1 MAGQSTMQRQM
12 KHQTF
17 ESADTRLSSL
27 TGEISDGPN
36 SCENPYRVAGVS
48 STRSHSSNPS
58 DSDLPD
64 SKMSESDI
72 HFLMRTGLVRVT
84 PERLK
89 RSLLSALNRMTFPA
103 GHRVISQGKEGDRLF
118 ILQHGSCE
126 VNLEKNKELHVV
138 GHLKPGDVF
147 GELAVITGDCRSANV
162 DTLTEVVVWSLDKER
177 FEQIVQSCSELTEFL
192 TDLATER
199 LCSRKITAEKNI
211 GRYRIT
217 DVLAEGGWS
226 IVYKGFHSLLNL
238 PVAVKMLKHSMA
250 LDSDFFETFQKEAKT
265 IASLNHD
272 NIVRVYD
279 IEQSY
284 RTVFIIMEYLSGITL
299 REIIDSGHRLT
310 LKRITKLLG
319 QVCKGLQYAHHHGVV
334 HQDVKPGNIFIQE
347 GDKAK
352 IVDFGLATPIGGC
365 SDDMPGSPHYMAPEQ
380 IEGDPVDARTDI
392 YSLGITAYEMATGVR
407 PYPDDICQVLEYHM
421 TKNTPD
427 PRELNPELP
436 ERFSSFIRKSTEKN
450 PDLRFQNI
458 SEVLRELD
466 LMSTEQDDLLDAG
479 LDSGRKRKNLQ
490 ICYNGEDESGVQ
502 QLLEEFCDKL
512 KNKGVEL
519 KLS

>member
-1 MAGQSTMQRQM
+1 MAGQSTIQSQM
-12 KHQTF
+12 KRQTLKN
-17 ESADTRLSSL
+17 DDDRLSSHSGN
-27 TGEISDGPN
+27 TSDSPN
-36 SCENPYRVAGVS
+36 SCHQRS
-48 STRSHSSNPS
+48 RSTGGPSIKLHSVNASA
-58 DSDLPD
+58 DDLPD
-64 SKMSESDI
+64 AKMSDPDI
-72 HFLMRTGLVRVT
+72 HFLMRTGLVRIT

-103 GHRVISQGKEGDRLF
+103 GHRIISQGNEGDRLF

-126 VNLEKNKELHVV
+126 VNLEKNKDLHVV

-162 DTLTEVVVWSLDKER
+162 DTLTEVVVWSLEKER
-177 FEQIVQSCSELTEFL
+177 LEQIAHSCAELTEFL

-265 IASLNHD
+265 IAALNHD

-310 LKRITKLLG
+310 LKRISKLLG
-319 QVCKGLQYAHHHGVV
+319 QVCKGLQYAHHQGVV
-334 HQDVKPGNIFIQE
+334 HQDVKPGNIFIQD

-392 YSLGITAYEMATGVR
+392 YSMGITAYEMATGVR

-450 PDLRFQNI
+450 PDMRFQDI
-458 SEVLRELD
+458 AEVLRELD
-466 LMSTEQDDLLDAG
+466 LISREQDDLLDAD
-479 LDSGRKRKNLQ
+479 LDSGKKRKNIQ

-502 QLLEEFCDKL
+502 QLLDEFCDKL

>member
-1 MAGQSTMQRQM
+1 MAGQSTIQRRLKRQTL
-12 KHQTF
+12 KHN
-17 ESADTRLSSL
+17 DDRLSSL
-27 TGEISDGPN
+27 TGNISYSPN
-36 SCENPYRVAGVS
+36 YCRQSSPSIGVPS
-48 STRSHSSNPS
+48 IKLHSGDASAADP
-58 DSDLPD
+58 PD
-64 SKMSESDI
+64 AKMSDPDI

-89 RSLLSALNRMTFPA
+89 RSLLSTLNRMTFPA
-103 GHRVISQGKEGDRLF
+103 GHRIISQGGEGDRLF

-126 VNLEKNKELHVV
+126 VNLEKNRDLHVV

-162 DTLTEVVVWSLDKER
+162 DTLTEVVVWSLEKER
-177 FEQIVQSCSELTEFL
+177 LEQIAQSCAELTEFL

-226 IVYKGFHSLLNL
+226 IVYKGFHSVLNL

-265 IASLNHD
+265 IAALNHD

-299 REIIDSGHRLT
+299 RDIIDSGHRLT
-310 LKRITKLLG
+310 LERITRLVA

-334 HQDVKPGNIFIQE
+334 HQDVKPGNIFIQD

-450 PDLRFQNI
+450 PDWRFQNI

-466 LMSTEQDDLLDAG
+466 LMSREHYDLPDAG
-479 LDSGRKRKNLQ
+479 LDAGRKRKSLQ

-502 QLLEEFCDKL
+502 QLIEEFCDKL